1 MHQPGVVHEMLDK
14 GLRTGLQGVVLA
26 DGHGRRGEIPIPDGD
41 RAVRADHAKDLGQE
55 CLWPRDMRQ
64 HGMQHA
70 HIKRGGGK
78 RQRFAI
84 GVQYMTG

>member
-1 MHQPGVVHEMLDK
+1 
-14 GLRTGLQGVVLA
+14 
-26 DGHGRRGEIPIPDGD
+26 
-41 RAVRADHAKDLGQE
+41 VRADHAKDLGQE